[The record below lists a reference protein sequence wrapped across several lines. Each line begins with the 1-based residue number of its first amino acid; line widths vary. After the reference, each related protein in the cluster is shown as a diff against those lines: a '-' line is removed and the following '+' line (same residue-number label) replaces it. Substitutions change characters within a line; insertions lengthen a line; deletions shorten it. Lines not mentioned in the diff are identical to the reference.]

1 MVTVAAT
8 RPGPVIPPD
17 FLGLSLETPAL
28 HSAAIASSTSS
39 LVHLLSGLGAGV
51 LRISGNSVDHTQW
64 LSSRSR
70 AAPWATTTLTPA
82 DLQSVAALMRASGW
96 RLSLGLDLGH
106 TVPQSIVDEARAATS
121 IIGPSL
127 AGFELGNEPDLY
139 TRPPARPFRSIL
151 GEQALRPPGW
161 GLSDYEVEVARL
173 GTLLAQ
179 AGVAAPLW
187 GPDTATGNWLDGYAT
202 AAGVV
207 ALTPHLY
214 PLDRCQGGRLTA
226 KPSLSSLLARGVA
239 RHESLLVQRDARAAA
254 SRALPLRIDE
264 TNSVACAGQPG
275 TSDTFGAALWALDY
289 ALIAARQGVAGL
301 NFHGALGSC
310 REGGT
315 IVSPWYSPLC
325 ELAGG
330 QLRARPEYYALL
342 LLRSLEGCAFVSATY
357 RTSRNVS
364 VYALRAPDGTLRV
377 VIDDMQLP
385 AGAASRTGRKSR
397 AGPVRVVLK
406 VEPAYQHAGVT
417 RLSAPSPYAK
427 GAVTLGGASLRPD
440 GTLPAPVPTAV
451 SGSSGRFVLRVAA
464 GSAAVVSL
472 AP

>member
-1 MVTVAAT
+1 
-8 RPGPVIPPD
+8 
-17 FLGLSLETPAL
+17 
-28 HSAAIASSTSS
+28 
-39 LVHLLSGLGAGV
+39 
-51 LRISGNSVDHTQW
+51 
-64 LSSRSR
+64 
-70 AAPWATTTLTPA
+70 
-82 DLQSVAALMRASGW
+82 
-96 RLSLGLDLGH
+96 
-106 TVPQSIVDEARAATS
+106 
-121 IIGPSL
+121 

-207 ALTPHLY
+207 AL
-214 PLDRCQGGRLTA
+214 
-226 KPSLSSLLARGVA
+226 
-239 RHESLLVQRDARAAA
+239 
-254 SRALPLRIDE
+254 
-264 TNSVACAGQPG
+264 
-275 TSDTFGAALWALDY
+275 
-289 ALIAARQGVAGL
+289 IAARQAVAGL

-342 LLRSLEGCAFVSATY
+342 LLRSLEGCAFVSATH

-427 GAVTLGGASLRPD
+427 GAVTL
-440 GTLPAPVPTAV
+440 
-451 SGSSGRFVLRVAA
+451 
-464 GSAAVVSL
+464 
-472 AP
+472 